1 MGKMLAAV
9 FHKKGESG
17 GEIILEQVDIPEI
30 KKNDDVLIEIKACGI
45 CGTDLK
51 IMEGA
56 HPANDNVILGHEF
69 CGIVENI
76 GEDVKDLRKGDKVV
90 VDPNLKCGICPA
102 CRRGYDNQCEF
113 LATGQTFGIFQNG
126 GFTKYCVIPRRA
138 LYQLPIDI
146 DFTKAALIEPLS
158 CAVHCHNIADVKECD
173 NVVILGAGPMGL
185 IIESVIRKHPI
196 NQLFVVE
203 PMEFRRKKA
212 LELGAN
218 YVINP
223 ETDNVEKEIKK
234 LTNNHGADVI
244 IDAVGK
250 SSTFEI
256 AQKIW
261 ASRGRLILFGQDS
274 RAVGTIKPNDIVRW
288 QRSILGSY
296 ISSGVDYLD
305 AISLIKNNT
314 IDTEKLISHKI
325 PLENLLSEG
334 MKIMKEKTGLKII
347 VIP

>member
-1 MGKMLAAV
+1 
-9 FHKKGESG
+9 
-17 GEIILEQVDIPEI
+17 
-30 KKNDDVLIEIKACGI
+30 
-45 CGTDLK
+45 
-51 IMEGA
+51 
-56 HPANDNVILGHEF
+56 
-69 CGIVENI
+69 
-76 GEDVKDLRKGDKVV
+76 
-90 VDPNLKCGICPA
+90 
-102 CRRGYDNQCEF
+102 
-113 LATGQTFGIFQNG
+113 
-126 GFTKYCVIPRRA
+126 
-138 LYQLPIDI
+138 
-146 DFTKAALIEPLS
+146 
-158 CAVHCHNIADVKECD
+158 
-173 NVVILGAGPMGL
+173 
-185 IIESVIRKHPI
+185 IRKHPI

-218 YVINP
+218 YVFNP
-223 ETDNVEKEIKK
+223 ETDDIEKKIKD
-234 LTNNHGADVI
+234 LTNNHGADVV

-274 RAVGTIKPNDIVRW
+274 RAVGTIKPNNIVRW

-305 AISLIKNNT
+305 AISLISNNT
-314 IDTEKLISHKI
+314 IDTDKLISHKI

-334 MKIMKEKTGLKII
+334 MKIMKEKKGLKII